1 VHVIVETERLLLRQF
16 THDDLEH
23 LVALDADPAVMRSI
37 NGGRPTPR
45 ARIRDEI
52 LPAFLGYYERGEAD
66 GFWAVVDRTGGDF
79 LGWLHLRPA
88 PDAPVD
94 EPELGYRLTAAAWGR
109 GLATEGSRALIDRG
123 FRQYGVRRVVASTMA
138 VNTASRRVMEKLGMR
153 LVGTGH
159 RQWPERIEGDEYDAA
174 DYALDRMDWERRT
187 QLKP

>member
-16 THDDLEH
+16 THEDLEH
-23 LVALDADPAVMRSI
+23 LVALDADPAVMRFI

-94 EPELGYRLTAAAWGR
+94 EPELGYRLTA
-109 GLATEGSRALIDRG
+109 
-123 FRQYGVRRVVASTMA
+123 VVASTMA

-159 RQWPERIEGDEYDAA
+159 RQWPERIEGDEYDVA